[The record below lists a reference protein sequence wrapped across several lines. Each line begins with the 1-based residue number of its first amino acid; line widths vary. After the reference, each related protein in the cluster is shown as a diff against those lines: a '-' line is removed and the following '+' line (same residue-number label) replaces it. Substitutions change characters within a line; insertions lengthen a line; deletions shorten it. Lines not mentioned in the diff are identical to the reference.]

1 MWCNCLQNDF
11 KCCPVNPEVQILPRQ
26 DRIAVY
32 MLLYIHKHIKDH
44 GPFICVAIFSILY
57 PCKNEEQD
65 EEQQQKRCSFAI
77 LLTRI
82 QPTPWAG
89 LVE

>member
-1 MWCNCLQNDF
+1 MPNNLAASPMDFWFEMYHINNNNCFSGGIFSL
-11 KCCPVNPEVQILPRQ
+11 PLTLLEVKKLIPPRH

-32 MLLYIHKHIKDH
+32 MLLYTHKHIKDH

-65 EEQQQKRCSFAI
+65 EEQQ
-77 LLTRI
+77 
-82 QPTPWAG
+82 
-89 LVE
+89 

>member
-1 MWCNCLQNDF
+1 MNNLI
-11 KCCPVNPEVQILPRQ
+11 PPRQ

-44 GPFICVAIFSILY
+44 GPFICVAIFSISY

-65 EEQQQKRCSFAI
+65 EEQQ
-77 LLTRI
+77 
-82 QPTPWAG
+82 
-89 LVE
+89 

>member
-1 MWCNCLQNDF
+1 MLI
-11 KCCPVNPEVQILPRQ
+11 PPRQ

-65 EEQQQKRCSFAI
+65 EEQQ
-77 LLTRI
+77 
-82 QPTPWAG
+82 
-89 LVE
+89 